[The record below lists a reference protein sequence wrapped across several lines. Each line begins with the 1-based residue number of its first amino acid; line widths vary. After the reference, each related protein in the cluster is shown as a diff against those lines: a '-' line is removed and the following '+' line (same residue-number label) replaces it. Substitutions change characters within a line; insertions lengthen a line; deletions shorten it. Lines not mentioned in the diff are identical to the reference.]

1 MPAGQSPAK
10 NETDYLKT
18 LQRMYKDSRILFEKG
33 EYYNCCYLCGYIIE
47 CALKYILLRFGR
59 KEDGSLFSIADMKSA
74 AHNTNNLNQQ
84 LESWINCTGGVAAK
98 YRMDCSKM
106 CPYIFTG
113 RPGFPHWSP
122 EYRYGEHPKWDDEEY
137 CKQYVKESEKV
148 FRFIA
153 EIVAGGASA

>member
-84 LESWINCTGGVAAK
+84 LESWIN
-98 YRMDCSKM
+98 
-106 CPYIFTG
+106 
-113 RPGFPHWSP
+113 
-122 EYRYGEHPKWDDEEY
+122 
-137 CKQYVKESEKV
+137 SE
-148 FRFIA
+148 
-153 EIVAGGASA
+153 